1 LITADA
7 GGSNGYRTRLWK
19 VELAK
24 LAKEADMEITVCHF
38 PPGTSKWNKVEHRL
52 WSHVSMN
59 WKGHPLTSHEVIVD
73 LIAATTTR
81 TSLKVKA
88 GLDQSYYPRGI
99 KITDKQ
105 LKEVPLQR
113 HDFHGEW
120 NYTVLPE

>member
-1 LITADA
+1 VQI
-7 GGSNGYRTRLWK
+7 K
-19 VELAK
+19 
-24 LAKEADMEITVCHF
+24 I
-38 PPGTSKWNKVEHRL
+38 EHRL

-59 WKGHPLTSHEVIVD
+59 WKRHPLTSHEVIVD

-81 TSLKVKA
+81 TGLKVKA
-88 GLDQSYYPRGI
+88 RLDQTYYPRGI

-105 LKEVPLQR
+105 LTAVPLRR

>member
-1 LITADA
+1 
-7 GGSNGYRTRLWK
+7 
-19 VELAK
+19 
-24 LAKEADMEITVCHF
+24 
-38 PPGTSKWNKVEHRL
+38 
-52 WSHVSMN
+52 MN

-81 TSLKVKA
+81 TGLNVKA

-99 KITDKQ
+99 KITGKQ
-105 LKEVPLQR
+105 LAAVPLRR